1 MSGFLIDSII
11 SYKCRY
17 LPINETTP
25 VLLSNVHCSS
35 VKDPQYKA
43 EWHLLR
49 CQYNR
54 ANNCAKNNIVGIQCG
69 KDNVHLSIHCAVT
82 IHFHQFIHT
91 IFHLLDTTQLHVTP
105 YDTQV
110 WLLQESHP
118 SKEIVT
124 PSNGV
129 LRVYL
134 NGVWGLVCWNDFTKT
149 SADTVCL
156 QRGFTN
162 AVSFNGHPFQNKYS
176 IFV

>member
-1 MSGFLIDSII
+1 MH
-11 SYKCRY
+11 
-17 LPINETTP
+17 P
-25 VLLSNVHCSS
+25 
-35 VKDPQYKA
+35 
-43 EWHLLR
+43 
-49 CQYNR
+49 
-54 ANNCAKNNIVGIQCG
+54 
-69 KDNVHLSIHCAVT
+69 SIHK
-82 IHFHQFIHT
+82 
-91 IFHLLDTTQLHVTP
+91 IFPLLVTTQLHVTP

-118 SKEIVT
+118 SNEIET

-134 NGVWGLVCWNDFTKT
+134 NGVWGLVCWNGFTKT

-162 AVSFNGHPFQNKYS
+162 AAGFNGHYLQNKYL

>member
-1 MSGFLIDSII
+1 M
-11 SYKCRY
+11 
-17 LPINETTP
+17 
-25 VLLSNVHCSS
+25 
-35 VKDPQYKA
+35 
-43 EWHLLR
+43 
-49 CQYNR
+49 
-54 ANNCAKNNIVGIQCG
+54 NCAKSNIVGIQCG
-69 KDNVHLSIHCAVT
+69 KDTFIIYSLSSHPSFIHPS
-82 IHFHQFIHT
+82 IHT
-91 IFHLLDTTQLHVTP
+91 IFPLLDTTQLHVTP

-110 WLLQESHP
+110 WLLQESDP

-134 NGVWGLVCWNDFTKT
+134 NGVWGLVCWDGFTKT

-162 AVSFNGHPFQNKYS
+162 AATVNGHPLQNKYS